1 MSGARVIRPA
11 TARRQRGL
19 SLLGLLIVGAI
30 IALGALLFMKVLPSV
45 IEYRAV
51 RSAVTKIGTAGTSNA
66 REVQAAFDRYAAI
79 DDITSI
85 SGKDLIIQR
94 DGDGGV
100 VVSFAYEKRI
110 PLFGPASLVIDYQ
123 GNSKGR

>member
-1 MSGARVIRPA
+1 MA

-19 SLLGLLIVGAI
+19 SLLGLLVVGAI
-30 IALGALLFMKVLPSV
+30 LVLGALLFMKVLPSV
-45 IEYRAV
+45 IEYRAI
-51 RSAVTKIGTAGTSNA
+51 SAAVAKIGTAGTSNA
-66 REVQAAFDRYAAI
+66 REVQSAFDRYAAI

-85 SGKDLIIQR
+85 SGKDLLIQK
-94 DGDGGV
+94 DNDGGA

-110 PLFGPASLVIDYQ
+110 PLFGPASLVIDYR